1 MEGKDGWRKREI
13 NSFEKYVDGKQKW
26 GVKREGKDGE
36 KGEWVGLRGEEWDLA
51 MRPFWRT
58 WRVLAGD
65 SNLSAVLSKNLPIV
79 LCTFVRGKTIKS
91 MVIID
96 RRSFEI
102 LICRVFFY
110 AHSSFSY
117 RFFNV
122 VLSSSF
128 PPVGG

>member
-1 MEGKDGWRKREI
+1 M
-13 NSFEKYVDGKQKW
+13 NSFEKYVDEKEKW

-79 LCTFVRGKTIKS
+79 LCTFRPGENDQ
-91 MVIID
+91 ID
-96 RRSFEI
+96 GNNRSKIFRDSR
-102 LICRVFFY
+102 LSVFFH

-117 RFFNV
+117 RFFNI
-122 VLSSSF
+122 VLSSGF
-128 PPVGG
+128 PLSEDNNTSSHSL

>member
-1 MEGKDGWRKREI
+1 MEKERDKQLREVRRW
-13 NSFEKYVDGKQKW
+13 EA
-26 GVKREGKDGE
+26 E
-36 KGEWVGLRGEEWDLA
+36 VGSEEWDLA

-91 MVIID
+91 MLIIY

-102 LICRVFFY
+102 LVCRIF
-110 AHSSFSY
+110 SRSFII
-117 RFFNV
+117 F
-122 VLSSSF
+122 LSIF
-128 PPVGG
+128 